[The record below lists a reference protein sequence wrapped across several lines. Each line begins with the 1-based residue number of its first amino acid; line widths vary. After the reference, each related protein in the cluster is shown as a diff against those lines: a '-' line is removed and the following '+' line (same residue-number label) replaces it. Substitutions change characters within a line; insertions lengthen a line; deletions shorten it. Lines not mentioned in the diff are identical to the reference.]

1 MQEELDALPKR
12 EAEKRER
19 LKRKI
24 EEALKEREPRKHL
37 FDDNEFLESKE
48 EVVEGVKSAIGQAL
62 KKQKTSHNGN
72 HKPAASTSQCLFS
85 DDISDEDDDDDDEE
99 EDEEEEKQEEEK
111 KVEKEEVKVEEK
123 EDKKKAKADNRQ
135 KKGKGKSKQ

>member
-48 EVVEGVKSAIGQAL
+48 EAVEGVKSAIGQAL

-72 HKPAASTSQCLFS
+72 YKPVASTSQCLFN
-85 DDISDEDDDDDDEE
+85 DDISDEDDDEE
-99 EDEEEEKQEEEK
+99 EEEEEEEEKQEEEK

-123 EDKKKAKADNRQ
+123 EDKKKAKANNRQ